1 MNRKIIPRSWLLTLL
16 AGALAIGSC
25 PAQPTARPMGPGP
38 ARVEVRGTNGHWR
51 LYVNQE
57 PFYIKGAGIEFGPVD
72 KLKERG
78 GNSFRTW
85 STDNG
90 RDSGETVLNQ
100 ALTNGLYVAMGLDV
114 DHERRGFDYDNTNA
128 VARQF
133 ALLTGQVRQYKDH
146 PALLIWVIG
155 NELNFEKN
163 PKVWDAVNDLS
174 RAIHQI
180 DPNHPTTTALAGFN
194 PETVNLV
201 KTRAPDL
208 DFLSFQMYY
217 DIINLPRYLKQAG
230 WDKPYLVSEWGATGH
245 WECPKTAW
253 GAPIEDNST
262 IKAGLY
268 RIRFEKVIESDQKLC
283 LGSYVFFWGQ
293 KQERTPTWYGMFL
306 KTGEETAA
314 IDTMQYF
321 WTGAWP
327 AKRSPALEGMWL
339 DGKTA
344 YQNVRLKP
352 GQAYAARVQ
361 ASDPDHNPL
370 TYSWEVMK
378 ESKERKVGGDV
389 EAIPEK
395 VPDGITNPKKS
406 EITLEAPSEPGAYR
420 LYAYAFDGKGHAAYA
435 NIPFYVSSSE
445 ENMRAAID
453 ANVESK

>member
-1 MNRKIIPRSWLLTLL
+1 MKNQIFPAWRVLAFLTGVLMTGNC
-16 AGALAIGSC
+16 A
-25 PAQPTARPMGPGP
+25 AQSSVLPMGPGP
-38 ARVEVRGTNGHWR
+38 AKVEVRCVDGRWQ
-51 LYVNQE
+51 LYVNQQ
-57 PFYIKGAGIEFGPVD
+57 PFYIKGAGIEFGPVE
-72 KLKERG
+72 KLKEHG

-85 STDNG
+85 STING
-90 RDSGETVLNQ
+90 RDSGETVLNR
-100 ALTNGLYVAMGLDV
+100 ALTNGLLVAMGLDV
-114 DHERRGFDYDNTNA
+114 DHERRGFDYDNTNS
-128 VARQF
+128 VAKQF

-163 PKVWDAVNDLS
+163 PKVWDAVNELS
-174 RAIHQI
+174 KAIHQI
-180 DPNHPTTTALAGFN
+180 DPNHPTTTTLAGFN

-208 DFLSFQMYY
+208 DFISFQMYY

-230 WDKPYLVSEWGATGH
+230 WDKPYLVTEWGATGH

-262 IKAGLY
+262 AKANLY
-268 RIRFEKVIESDQKLC
+268 KMRFEKVIESDPRFC

-314 IDTMQYF
+314 IDTMQYL

-327 AKRSPALEGMWL
+327 ADRSPALEGLWL

-344 YQNVRLKP
+344 VQNVRLKP
-352 GQAYAARVQ
+352 GQTYAAKVQ
-361 ASDPDHNPL
+361 VSDPDHNPL
-370 TYSWEVMK
+370 TYAWEVMK
-378 ESKERKVGGDV
+378 ESRERKVGGDV
-389 EAIPEK
+389 ESIPEK
-395 VPDGITNPKKS
+395 VPDGIADPEKS
-406 EITLEAPSEPGAYR
+406 EITLAAPSEPGAYR

-435 NIPFYVSSSE
+435 NIPFYVGQSTDSHQ
-445 ENMRAAID
+445 RAA
-453 ANVESK
+453 NP

>member
-1 MNRKIIPRSWLLTLL
+1 MSDETSTISWLMAVL
-16 AGALAIGSC
+16 AVALMTGSC
-25 PAQPTARPMGPGP
+25 AAQSNVLSTAPRPAK
-38 ARVEVRGTNGHWR
+38 VEIRCVDGRWR
-51 LYVNQE
+51 LYVNQQ
-57 PFYIKGAGIEFGPVD
+57 PFYIKGAGIEFGSVE
-72 KLKERG
+72 KLKEHG

-90 RDSGETVLNQ
+90 RDPGGTVLNR

-133 ALLTGQVRQYKDH
+133 AVLTAQVRQHRDH

-163 PKVWDAVNDLS
+163 PKVWDAVNELS
-174 RAIHQI
+174 KAIHQI
-180 DPNHPTTTALAGFN
+180 DPNHPTTTTLAGFN

-208 DFLSFQMYY
+208 DFISFQMYY
-217 DIINLPRYLKQAG
+217 DIINLPRYLKRAG
-230 WDKPYLVSEWGATGH
+230 WDKPYLVTEWGATGH
-245 WECPKTAW
+245 WECPKTSW

-262 IKAGLY
+262 AKASLY
-268 RIRFEKVIESDQKLC
+268 ETRFEKVIQSDPNLC

-306 KTGEETAA
+306 KSGEETAT
-314 IDTMQYF
+314 IDMMQYL
-321 WTGAWP
+321 WTGSWP
-327 AKRSPALEGMWL
+327 ARRSPCLTGMWL

-352 GQAYAARVQ
+352 GQSYAAKVQ
-361 ASDPDHNPL
+361 ASDPEINSL
-370 TYSWEVMK
+370 NYSWEVMK
-378 ESKERKVGGDV
+378 ESRERKVGGDV
-389 EAIPEK
+389 ESIPDK
-395 VPDGITNPKKS
+395 VS
-406 EITLEAPSEPGAYR
+406 VEITDPRKSDITLTAPQEPGAYR

-435 NIPFYVSSSE
+435 NIPFYVSSPG
-445 ENMRAAID
+445 ENSRIA
-453 ANVESK
+453 ESNH